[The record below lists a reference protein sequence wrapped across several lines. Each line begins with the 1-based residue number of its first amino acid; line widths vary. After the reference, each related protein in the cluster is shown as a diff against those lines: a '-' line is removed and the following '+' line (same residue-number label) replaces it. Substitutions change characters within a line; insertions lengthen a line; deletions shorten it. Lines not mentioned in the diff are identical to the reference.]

1 MKQHE
6 TLRMIAEHSAPAVA
20 EALIS
25 AADRLELLEQQAA
38 YIDVVFAWQA
48 EGERLFEGGVGL
60 MFSLGEWW
68 ADRPWRKDR
77 CNTNRRSGIYQR
89 RPLEDGK
96 DNDEQD

>member
-6 TLRMIAEHSAPAVA
+6 TLRLIAEHSTPAVA
-20 EALIS
+20 EALTS
-25 AADRLELLEQQAA
+25 AADRLELLEKQTA
-38 YIDVVFAWQA
+38 YIASIAEWQA
-48 EGERLFEGGVGL
+48 EGERLIEGRGGP
-60 MFSLGEWW
+60 MFSLGVWW

-77 CNTNRRSGIYQR
+77 GTNRRSGIYQR